1 MRKLELRIS
10 CEAKRIPIAKCF
22 MCLCADCERSFTY
35 NSNVIIVLR
44 FTIIDRLTRQV
55 LDLLLLL
62 DSIPSPVYHLVF
74 GWFPVI
80 FLCGIFSHIQI
91 QLLKKD
97 SQEHSYHW
105 TSNCIGSCSII
116 VRLPNHSPDPIALPY
131 KTYFHCATVA
141 YTWKYIKGLNIFASY
156 NGRLRAYGYFLFHFS
171 FDYFSNLFRSKSK
184 FLIVLIFSRFYSCA
198 NFERA

>member
-22 MCLCADCERSFTY
+22 KCLCADCERSFTY

-80 FLCGIFSHIQI
+80 FFCGIFSHIQI

-105 TSNCIGSCSII
+105 TSNCTSAA
-116 VRLPNHSPDPIALPY
+116 RLIALAHVRSLSDYLITRPTLSHY
-131 KTYFHCATVA
+131 RTRPAFIVQQSH
-141 YTWKYIKGLNIFASY
+141 IPENISKDWI
-156 NGRLRAYGYFLFHFS
+156 FLHHTM
-171 FDYFSNLFRSKSK
+171 
-184 FLIVLIFSRFYSCA
+184 VG
-198 NFERA
+198 